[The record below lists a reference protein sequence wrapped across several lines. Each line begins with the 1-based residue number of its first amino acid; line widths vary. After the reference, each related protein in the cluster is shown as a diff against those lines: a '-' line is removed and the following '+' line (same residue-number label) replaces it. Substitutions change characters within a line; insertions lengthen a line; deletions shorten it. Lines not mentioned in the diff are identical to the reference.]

1 MESAQELFQKGVD
14 LQQRGLF
21 DHAIEEYEKAL
32 KLDPDNSDIL
42 VNLGAA
48 CLQKGLSERA
58 VKLLTAALAKNPG
71 NSLVLYNLG
80 KAYLY
85 REQYEDAL
93 SVFQKA
99 LSVLPDDN
107 DIKKLIYKTLRLMGR
122 YRESVEIM
130 LALLDTAASDA
141 AALLELAGDLKM
153 LERYDEALEIFRR
166 ASTVACDSVA
176 PLRGIYEC
184 QLRLGNREKAM
195 TALKRAIMIEPFNQS
210 LLVDLADLYLAD
222 GRIQDAVD
230 VVNRGMET
238 VPEPTQLREK
248 YDEMARRLPV
258 LKKKAGAAN
267 MSSRQSPFETEV
279 FNVLD
284 GLYDGRI
291 RLDVA
296 VKELDSLRAREPS
309 DLLIADEL
317 ANLLFQ
323 ARQFDRAAEIYSEL
337 YMGRPREAAH
347 RVNLAKSL
355 AMKGDVEAA
364 RVVLKDSL
372 RDLGHVAELDLALV
386 ELDLF
391 EKEFARAAG
400 RLDIILKEYPGETH
414 ALFLYAYTAL
424 RLDELELAEK
434 TFNQLF
440 DNGVIDEELVVWYS
454 RLSIIQGCPERAL
467 KIWENFS
474 DGMESLVEIIAKVEL
489 TLATGDGKGIMKI
502 LHKIGDY
509 HPRFIEDHLLF
520 GKAFFFAGDF
530 AAAQREFDLVLRLEA
545 RNAEALAM
553 SAMNSLIRN
562 KSAKFWN
569 YWQRAIDCDS
579 IYAVLPA
586 LILKNS
592 FNFSQKERLKI
603 ETRKLVEIAT
613 LSDADR
619 SRLKRL
625 LQSLQAGNNEK
636 EKS

>member
-1 MESAQELFQKGVD
+1 MESALELFQKGVD

-21 DHAIEEYEKAL
+21 DNAIEEYEKAL
-32 KLDPDNSDIL
+32 RLDPENMDIL

-58 VKLLTAALAKNPG
+58 IKVLNVALAKDQK

-80 KAYLY
+80 KAFLY
-85 REQYEDAL
+85 REEYETAL
-93 SVFQKA
+93 AIFQRA
-99 LSVLPDDN
+99 SDILPCDN
-107 DIKKLIYKTLRLMGR
+107 DIKKLISKCLRLMGK
-122 YRESVEIM
+122 YRDSVEIM
-130 LALLDTAASDA
+130 LGLLEVINTDA
-141 AALLELAGDLKM
+141 AALIELAGDLKM
-153 LERYDEALEIFRR
+153 LERFDEALDAYRR
-166 ASTVACDSVA
+166 ASTVACDSIE
-176 PLRGIYEC
+176 PLKGIYEC
-184 QLRLGNREKAM
+184 QLRLGNRDKAM
-195 TALKRAIMIEPFNQS
+195 TALKRAIMIEPFNQQ
-210 LLVDLADLYLAD
+210 LLVSLADLYLAD
-222 GRIQDAVD
+222 GRIQEAVD
-230 VVNRGMET
+230 TVNRGIET
-238 VPEPTQLREK
+238 IREPHLLREK
-248 YDEMARRLPV
+248 YNEMARRLPV
-258 LKKKAGAAN
+258 LKKKAVASQ
-267 MSSRQSPFETEV
+267 MSIKQSPFETEV
-279 FNVLD
+279 YDILD

-296 VKELDSLRAREPS
+296 VKELEALRSREPS

-317 ANLLFQ
+317 ANILFQ

-337 YMGRPREAAH
+337 YLGRPHESSH
-347 RVNLAKSL
+347 RVSLAKSL

-364 RVVLKDSL
+364 RAVLKDSV
-372 RDLGHVAELDLALV
+372 RDLGHVTELDLALV

-400 RLDIILKEYPGETH
+400 RLEMILKENPGEVH

-424 RLDELELAEK
+424 RLDELDLSEK
-434 TFNQLF
+434 AFAQLF
-440 DNGVIDEELVVWYS
+440 DKNATDEELAVWYS
-454 RLSIIQGCPERAL
+454 RLSIIQGHPERAI
-467 KIWENFS
+467 KIWEGFS
-474 DGMESLVEIIAKVEL
+474 DSMESLVEIIAKVEL
-489 TLATGDGKGIMKI
+489 TLASGDSRGIMKH

-509 HPRFIEDHLLF
+509 HPRFIEDHMLF

-569 YWQRAIDCDS
+569 YWQRAVECDS

-586 LILKNS
+586 LILGNS
-592 FNFSQKERLKI
+592 LNFSQKERLKT
-603 ETRKLVEIAT
+603 ETKKLIEIAT
-613 LSDADR
+613 ISDADR
-619 SRLKRL
+619 ARLKRL